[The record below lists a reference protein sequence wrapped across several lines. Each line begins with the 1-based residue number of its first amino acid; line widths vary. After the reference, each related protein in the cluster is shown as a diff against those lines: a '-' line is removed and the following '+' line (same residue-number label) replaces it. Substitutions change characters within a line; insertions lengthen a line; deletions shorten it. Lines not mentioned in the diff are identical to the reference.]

1 MEFALSLDNLIEY
14 YQMDF
19 KNFEISK
26 MIFKTQKQLFIKAY
40 CKHFIDD
47 NEANAQNFFNIY
59 ILGQLLWVEWA
70 RYLFVEDID
79 NLFGWLFDEDEL
91 AVINIL

>member
-47 NEANAQNFFNIY
+47 KANAQNFFNIY

-91 AVINIL
+91 AAINIL

>member
-1 MEFALSLDNLIEY
+1 
-14 YQMDF
+14 MDF

-47 NEANAQNFFNIY
+47 NEVNAQNFFNIY
-59 ILGQLLWVEWA
+59 VLGQLLWVEWA

-91 AVINIL
+91 AAINIL

>member
-1 MEFALSLDNLIEY
+1 MEFALSLENLIEY

-47 NEANAQNFFNIY
+47 NEVNAQNFFNIY
-59 ILGQLLWVEWA
+59 VLGQLLWVEWA

-91 AVINIL
+91 AAINIL